1 MVHMDLQGWADRW
14 EARRRT
20 DHPELDPSARSIPI
34 QRWQIRLV
42 NLLFLAAMVTFWGL
56 RGLVLFAVTWVLV
69 RGLGWLLMRHL
80 SRRAG
85 A

>member
-1 MVHMDLQGWADRW
+1 MDLQRWADRW
-14 EARRRT
+14 EARRRRT
-20 DHPELDPSARSIPI
+20 YHPELDPSARSIPI